1 MFLQNIPLSFIA
13 IVLSF
18 IITTIELFFL
28 LIQRTEAPYSFNSPA
43 NMKALIVS
51 ICCCLCI
58 ENVEAQTDTVSIMWG
73 NRSHMTL
80 PVDMKISSR
89 QFNMNRLHHSF
100 SLAVPV
106 AAVGF
111 AMMPA
116 DHAISRRVREGM
128 PNFGTSA
135 DDYLRFVPLA
145 TQLTMS
151 LSGVKGRSNSRWQVL
166 ATDAMAT
173 AMMGAMVYGMKYT
186 VDRTRPNGE
195 RGSFPSGHT
204 ATAFMGAT
212 LLAHEYGHKSV
223 WIPIAGY
230 SIATATGVLRILN
243 NKHYASDVLVG
254 AAIGIVSAE
263 LAYWATDAIF
273 NDRKLFKSRRARI
286 HYEALKNY

>member
-1 MFLQNIPLSFIA
+1 
-13 IVLSF
+13 
-18 IITTIELFFL
+18 
-28 LIQRTEAPYSFNSPA
+28 
-43 NMKALIVS
+43 MKALIFTF
-51 ICCCLCI
+51 CCLFCTTM
-58 ENVEAQTDTVSIMWG
+58 VSGQTDSVSIMMA
-73 NRSHMTL
+73 NKPQMVL
-80 PVDMKISSR
+80 PVDMKITTS
-89 QFNMNRLHHSF
+89 QFNKNRLHHTF

-116 DHAISRRVREGM
+116 DHAIRNRVVNGM
-128 PNFGTSA
+128 SGFHTSV
-135 DDYLRFVPLA
+135 DDYIRFVPLA
-145 TQLTMS
+145 TQLALS
-151 LSGVKGRSNSRWQVL
+151 LGGVQGRSKNRWQVL
-166 ATDAMAT
+166 VTDAMAT
-173 AMMGAMVYGMKYT
+173 AMMATMVYGMKYGI
-186 VDRTRPNGE
+186 DRTRPNGE

-230 SIATATGVLRILN
+230 SVATATGVLRILN
-243 NKHYASDVLVG
+243 NKHHASDVLVG

-286 HYEALKNY
+286 HYEVLKNY

>member
-1 MFLQNIPLSFIA
+1 
-13 IVLSF
+13 
-18 IITTIELFFL
+18 
-28 LIQRTEAPYSFNSPA
+28 
-43 NMKALIVS
+43 MKTLIVTF
-51 ICCCLCI
+51 CCLFCTAM
-58 ENVEAQTDTVSIMWG
+58 VSAQTDSVSIM
-73 NRSHMTL
+73 MADKPQMVL
-80 PVDMKISSR
+80 PVDMNITTS
-89 QFNMNRLHHSF
+89 QFNKNRLHHTF
-100 SLAVPV
+100 SLALPV

-116 DHAISRRVREGM
+116 DHAIRNRVVNGM
-128 PNFGTSA
+128 SGFHTSV
-135 DDYLRFVPLA
+135 DDYIQYAPLA
-145 TQLTMS
+145 TQLALS
-151 LSGVKGRSNSRWQVL
+151 LGGVQGRSKNRWQVL
-166 ATDAMAT
+166 VTDAMAA
-173 AMMGAMVYGMKYT
+173 AMMATVVNGMKYGIN
-186 VDRTRPNGE
+186 RTRPNGG

-230 SIATATGVLRILN
+230 SVATATGVLRILN

-286 HYEALKNY
+286 HYEVLKNY

>member
-1 MFLQNIPLSFIA
+1 M
-13 IVLSF
+13 V
-18 IITTIELFFL
+18 
-28 LIQRTEAPYSFNSPA
+28 
-43 NMKALIVS
+43 
-51 ICCCLCI
+51 
-58 ENVEAQTDTVSIMWG
+58 
-73 NRSHMTL
+73 L
-80 PVDMKISSR
+80 PVDMNITTS
-89 QFNMNRLHHSF
+89 QFNKNRLHHTF

-116 DHAISRRVREGM
+116 DHAIRNRVVNGM
-128 PNFGTSA
+128 SGFHTSV
-135 DDYLRFVPLA
+135 DDYIRFVPLA
-145 TQLTMS
+145 TQLALS
-151 LSGVKGRSNSRWQVL
+151 LGGVQGRSKNRWQVL
-166 ATDAMAT
+166 VTDAMAA
-173 AMMGAMVYGMKYT
+173 AMMATVVNGMKYGIN
-186 VDRTRPNGE
+186 RTRPNGG

-230 SIATATGVLRILN
+230 SVATATGVLRILN

-286 HYEALKNY
+286 HYEVLKNY

>member
-1 MFLQNIPLSFIA
+1 
-13 IVLSF
+13 
-18 IITTIELFFL
+18 
-28 LIQRTEAPYSFNSPA
+28 
-43 NMKALIVS
+43 MKALIVTL
-51 ICCCLCI
+51 CCLLCMG
-58 ENVEAQTDTVSIMWG
+58 NAKAQSDSVSIMWG
-73 NRSHMTL
+73 SRAQTVV
-80 PVDMKISSR
+80 PVDMKISNR
-89 QFNMNRLHHSF
+89 QFNMNRLHHSL

-116 DHAISRRVREGM
+116 DHAISRRVSEGM

-145 TQLTMS
+145 TQLAMS

-166 ATDAMAT
+166 ATDAMAP

-230 SIATATGVLRILN
+230 TVATATGIMRILN
-243 NKHYASDVLVG
+243 NRHYASDVLVG
-254 AAIGIVSAE
+254 AAIGIATAE
-263 LAYWATDAIF
+263 LAYWASDAIF
-273 NDRKLFKSRRARI
+273 NDRKLFKSRKARI
-286 HYEALKNY
+286 HYEVLKNY

>member
-1 MFLQNIPLSFIA
+1 M
-13 IVLSF
+13 
-18 IITTIELFFL
+18 
-28 LIQRTEAPYSFNSPA
+28 R
-43 NMKALIVS
+43 ALIV
-51 ICCCLCI
+51 ILCSLLCMT
-58 ENVEAQTDTVSIMWG
+58 NVAAQTDSVSIMWG
-73 NRSHMTL
+73 NRSQVVA
-80 PVDMKISSR
+80 PVDMKISNR

-116 DHAISRRVREGM
+116 DHAISRRVSGGM
-128 PNFGTSA
+128 PNFNTGV
-135 DDYLRFVPLA
+135 DDYLRFAPLA
-145 TQLTMS
+145 TQLAMS
-151 LSGVKGRSNSRWQVL
+151 LSGVEGRSKNRWQVVT
-166 ATDAMAT
+166 TDAMAT
-173 AMMGAMVYGMKYT
+173 AMMATMVYGLKFG

-195 RGSFPSGHT
+195 GGGFPSGHT

-230 SIATATGVLRILN
+230 SVATATGVLRILN

-286 HYEALKNY
+286 HYEVLKNY

>member
-1 MFLQNIPLSFIA
+1 MM
-13 IVLSF
+13 
-18 IITTIELFFL
+18 
-28 LIQRTEAPYSFNSPA
+28 A
-43 NMKALIVS
+43 NKPQMV
-51 ICCCLCI
+51 
-58 ENVEAQTDTVSIMWG
+58 
-73 NRSHMTL
+73 L
-80 PVDMKISSR
+80 PVDMNITTS
-89 QFNMNRLHHSF
+89 QFNKNRLHHTF

-111 AMMPA
+111 AIMPA
-116 DHAISRRVREGM
+116 DHAIRNRVVNGM
-128 PNFGTSA
+128 SGFHTSV
-135 DDYLRFVPLA
+135 DDYIRFVPLA
-145 TQLTMS
+145 TQLALS
-151 LSGVKGRSNSRWQVL
+151 LGGVQGRSKNRWQVL
-166 ATDAMAT
+166 VTDAMAT
-173 AMMGAMVYGMKYT
+173 AMMATMVYGMKYGI
-186 VDRTRPNGE
+186 DRTRPNGE

-230 SIATATGVLRILN
+230 SVATATGVLRILN

-286 HYEALKNY
+286 HYEVLKNY

>member
-1 MFLQNIPLSFIA
+1 M
-13 IVLSF
+13 
-18 IITTIELFFL
+18 
-28 LIQRTEAPYSFNSPA
+28 
-43 NMKALIVS
+43 VS
-51 ICCCLCI
+51 
-58 ENVEAQTDTVSIMWG
+58 AQTDSVSIM
-73 NRSHMTL
+73 MADKPQMVL
-80 PVDMKISSR
+80 PVDMKISTS
-89 QFNMNRLHHSF
+89 QFNKNRLHHTF

-116 DHAISRRVREGM
+116 DHAIRNRVVNGM
-128 PNFGTSA
+128 PGFHTSV
-135 DDYLRFVPLA
+135 DDYIQYAPLA
-145 TQLTMS
+145 TQLALS
-151 LSGVKGRSNSRWQVL
+151 LGGVQGRSKNRWQVL
-166 ATDAMAT
+166 VTDAMAA
-173 AMMGAMVYGMKYT
+173 AMMATVVNGMKYGIN
-186 VDRTRPNGE
+186 RTRPNGG

-230 SIATATGVLRILN
+230 SVATATGVLRILN

-286 HYEALKNY
+286 HYEVLKNY

>member
-1 MFLQNIPLSFIA
+1 M
-13 IVLSF
+13 
-18 IITTIELFFL
+18 
-28 LIQRTEAPYSFNSPA
+28 A
-43 NMKALIVS
+43 NKPQMV
-51 ICCCLCI
+51 
-58 ENVEAQTDTVSIMWG
+58 
-73 NRSHMTL
+73 L
-80 PVDMKISSR
+80 PVDMNITTS
-89 QFNMNRLHHSF
+89 QFNKNRLHHTF

-116 DHAISRRVREGM
+116 DKAIRNRVVNGM
-128 PNFGTSA
+128 PGFHTSV
-135 DDYLRFVPLA
+135 DDYIQYAPLA
-145 TQLTMS
+145 TQLALS
-151 LSGVKGRSNSRWQVL
+151 LGGVQGRSKNRWQVL
-166 ATDAMAT
+166 VTDAMAA
-173 AMMGAMVYGMKYT
+173 AMMATVVNGMKYGIN
-186 VDRTRPNGE
+186 RTRPNGG

-212 LLAHEYGHKSV
+212 LLAHEYGHKSI

-230 SIATATGVLRILN
+230 SVATATGVLRILN

>member
-1 MFLQNIPLSFIA
+1 
-13 IVLSF
+13 
-18 IITTIELFFL
+18 
-28 LIQRTEAPYSFNSPA
+28 
-43 NMKALIVS
+43 MKTLIVTF
-51 ICCCLCI
+51 CCLFCTAM
-58 ENVEAQTDTVSIMWG
+58 VSAQTDSVSIM
-73 NRSHMTL
+73 MADKPQMVL
-80 PVDMKISSR
+80 PVDMNITTS
-89 QFNMNRLHHSF
+89 QFNKNRLHHTF
-100 SLAVPV
+100 SLALPV

-116 DHAISRRVREGM
+116 DHAIRNRVVNGM
-128 PNFGTSA
+128 SGFHTSV
-135 DDYLRFVPLA
+135 DDYIQYAPLA
-145 TQLTMS
+145 TQLALS
-151 LSGVKGRSNSRWQVL
+151 LGGVQGRSKNRWQVL
-166 ATDAMAT
+166 VTDAMAA
-173 AMMGAMVYGMKYT
+173 AMMATVVNGMKYGIN
-186 VDRTRPNGE
+186 RTRPNGG

-230 SIATATGVLRILN
+230 SVATATGVLRILN

>member
-1 MFLQNIPLSFIA
+1 MM
-13 IVLSF
+13 
-18 IITTIELFFL
+18 
-28 LIQRTEAPYSFNSPA
+28 A
-43 NMKALIVS
+43 NKPQMV
-51 ICCCLCI
+51 
-58 ENVEAQTDTVSIMWG
+58 
-73 NRSHMTL
+73 L
-80 PVDMKISSR
+80 PVDMKITTS
-89 QFNMNRLHHSF
+89 QFNKNRLHHTF
-100 SLAVPV
+100 SLALPV

-116 DHAISRRVREGM
+116 DHAIRNRVVNGM
-128 PNFGTSA
+128 PGFHTSV
-135 DDYLRFVPLA
+135 DDYIQYAPLA
-145 TQLTMS
+145 TQLALS
-151 LSGVKGRSNSRWQVL
+151 LGGVQGRSKNRWQVL
-166 ATDAMAT
+166 VTDAMAA
-173 AMMGAMVYGMKYT
+173 AMMATVVNGMKYGIN
-186 VDRTRPNGE
+186 RTRPNGG

-230 SIATATGVLRILN
+230 SVATATGVLRILN

-286 HYEALKNY
+286 HYEVLKNY

>member
-1 MFLQNIPLSFIA
+1 MKRFTIYILC
-13 IVLSF
+13 VLV
-18 IITTIELFFL
+18 
-28 LIQRTEAPYSFNSPA
+28 AV
-43 NMKALIVS
+43 VS
-51 ICCCLCI
+51 H
-58 ENVEAQTDTVSIMWG
+58 AQTDSTIVLMGSRPAITV
-73 NRSHMTL
+73 
-80 PVDMKISSR
+80 PVDMKISNR

-116 DHAISRRVREGM
+116 DHAISRRVSEGM

-223 WIPIAGY
+223 WVPIAGY
-230 SIATATGVLRILN
+230 SVATATGVLRILN

>member
-1 MFLQNIPLSFIA
+1 
-13 IVLSF
+13 
-18 IITTIELFFL
+18 
-28 LIQRTEAPYSFNSPA
+28 
-43 NMKALIVS
+43 MKTLIVTF
-51 ICCCLCI
+51 CCLFCAAM
-58 ENVEAQTDTVSIMWG
+58 VSAQTDSVSIM
-73 NRSHMTL
+73 MADKPQMVL
-80 PVDMKISSR
+80 PVDMKISTS
-89 QFNMNRLHHSF
+89 QFNKNRLHHTF

-116 DHAISRRVREGM
+116 DHAIRNRVVNGM
-128 PNFGTSA
+128 SGFHTSV
-135 DDYLRFVPLA
+135 DDYIRFVPLA
-145 TQLTMS
+145 TQLALS
-151 LSGVKGRSNSRWQVL
+151 LGGVQGRSKNRWQVL
-166 ATDAMAT
+166 VTDAMAT
-173 AMMGAMVYGMKYT
+173 AMMATMVYGMKYGI
-186 VDRTRPNGE
+186 DRTRPNGE

-230 SIATATGVLRILN
+230 SVATATGVLRILN

-286 HYEALKNY
+286 HYEVLKNY